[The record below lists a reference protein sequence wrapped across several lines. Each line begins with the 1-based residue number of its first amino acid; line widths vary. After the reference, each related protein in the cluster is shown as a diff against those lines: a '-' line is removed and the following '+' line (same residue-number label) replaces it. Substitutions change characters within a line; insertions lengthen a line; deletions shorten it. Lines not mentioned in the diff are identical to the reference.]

1 MTFILANP
9 QAITKTQFLK
19 TETEA
24 NPEAQT
30 SNTTNTFTRQTYI
43 YFHKLIRERER
54 ERERRRHTSPLAGSR
69 VGTGRAATL
78 LKMETAAA
86 TPHTQCVGLV
96 PPLTETPC
104 SLTLLPHFQNTHRE
118 I

>member
-1 MTFILANP
+1 MTLILANP

-43 YFHKLIRERER
+43 YFHKLIQESDREK
-54 ERERRRHTSPLAGSR
+54 AGGIQ
-69 VGTGRAATL
+69 VLLRAA
-78 LKMETAAA
+78 
-86 TPHTQCVGLV
+86 G
-96 PPLTETPC
+96 
-104 SLTLLPHFQNTHRE
+104 
-118 I
+118 

>member
-1 MTFILANP
+1 MTKPQKQKQTQFLKTETEANILANP

-43 YFHKLIRERER
+43 YFHK
-54 ERERRRHTSPLAGSR
+54 
-69 VGTGRAATL
+69 
-78 LKMETAAA
+78 
-86 TPHTQCVGLV
+86 
-96 PPLTETPC
+96 
-104 SLTLLPHFQNTHRE
+104 
-118 I
+118 

>member
-1 MTFILANP
+1 MTLILANP

-43 YFHKLIRERER
+43 YFHKLIQES

-104 SLTLLPHFQNTHRE
+104 SLTLLPHFQHTDRE